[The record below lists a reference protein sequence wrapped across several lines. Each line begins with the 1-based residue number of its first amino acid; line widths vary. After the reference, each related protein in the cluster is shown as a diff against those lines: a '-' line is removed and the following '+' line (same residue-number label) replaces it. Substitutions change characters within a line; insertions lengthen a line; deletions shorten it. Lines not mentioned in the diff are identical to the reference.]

1 MALVRAA
8 DPLPGVVTR
17 SALRRFLLWT
27 LAALALV
34 GLGTVLLARP
44 LASQIALRDATVRG
58 SGLARYVVAPLV
70 DRRVRAGDPGP
81 TSTLAYLLQNRMRD
95 GAIVH
100 MKIWTED
107 GRVLWSDETQLIG
120 HTFALD
126 DDVADL
132 FGSENV
138 TSGVS
143 DLSKAE
149 NADERASGELLEVY
163 AGLHDADGVPLVFE
177 SYWTAEPLHED
188 ESALL
193 GRLAVLGLGSLL
205 LFAVMVLPLAVS
217 LARRVERGEADRSR
231 MLRHAVSASD
241 LERRRI
247 ADDLHDGVLQNL
259 AGFGYLMGALVDDLP
274 PEATRARGIVGEL
287 SAGLKRDAEGL
298 RSLMT
303 DIYPADLAEGGLVS
317 AVDWLADQARSH
329 GLAVEVDLDPA
340 VAHSGLPMAQVV
352 YRSIREG
359 LRNVV
364 KHAGATS
371 VLLQARVDGQQVV
384 VSVRDDGV
392 GPRHPEGL
400 PPREAPAGSGQ
411 AHVGLHLLRDTV
423 RDLGGDLVLS
433 APADGGALL
442 TVTVPRAFADAT
454 VVRGGFSGRSDRPGR
469 SGRPSRGRPRRA
481 ARARIR
487 PRG

>member
-8 DPLPGVVTR
+8 DPLPGGVTR

-95 GAIVH
+95 GTVVH
-100 MKIWTED
+100 VKIWTED
-107 GRVLWSDETQLIG
+107 GRVLWADEQQLIG
-120 HTFALD
+120 KTFPLD
-126 DDVADL
+126 DDVSEL
-132 FGSENV
+132 FGTENV
-138 TSGVS
+138 TSAVS

-163 AGLHDADGVPLVFE
+163 AGLHDAEGVPLVFE
-177 SYWTAEPLHED
+177 SYWTADPVHED
-188 ESALL
+188 ETALL
-193 GRLAVLGLGSLL
+193 GRLALLGLGSLL

-231 MLRHAVSASD
+231 MLRHALSASD

-259 AGFGYLMGALVDDLP
+259 AGFGYLMGSLVDDLP
-274 PEATRARGIVGEL
+274 PEATRARTIVGEL
-287 SAGLKRDAEGL
+287 STGLKRDAEGL

-303 DIYPADLAEGGLVS
+303 DIYPADLAEGGLVP
-317 AVDWLADQARSH
+317 AVEWLADQARSV

-340 VAHSGLPMAQVV
+340 LAASGLPMAQVV

-364 KHAGATS
+364 KHAVASS
-371 VLLQARVDGQQVV
+371 VLLQARVVGHDVV
-384 VSVRDDGV
+384 VRVRDDGV
-392 GPRHPEGL
+392 GPRDPRGL
-400 PPREAPAGSGQ
+400 APREGPAGSGQ
-411 AHVGLHLLRDTV
+411 GHVGLHLLRDTV

-433 APADGGALL
+433 APGDGGALL
-442 TVTVPRAFADAT
+442 TVTVPRTFADSWVGSAA
-454 VVRGGFSGRSDRPGR
+454 VSGR

-481 ARARIR
+481 ARSRIR

>member
-1 MALVRAA
+1 MALVRSA
-8 DPLPGVVTR
+8 DPLPGGVTR

-95 GAIVH
+95 GSIVH
-100 MKIWTED
+100 AKIWTAE
-107 GRVLWSDETQLIG
+107 GRVLWADELQLIG
-120 HTFALD
+120 KTFPLD
-126 DDVADL
+126 EDVAEL
-132 FGSENV
+132 FGTENV
-138 TSGVS
+138 TSAVS

-163 AGLHDADGVPLVFE
+163 AGLHDAEGVPLVFE
-177 SYWTAEPLHED
+177 SYWTADPVHED

-193 GRLAVLGLGSLL
+193 GRLALLGLGSLL

-231 MLRHAVSASD
+231 MLRHALSASD

-259 AGFGYLMGALVDDLP
+259 AGFGYLMGSLVDDLP
-274 PEATRARGIVGEL
+274 PEATRARTIVGDL
-287 SAGLKRDAEGL
+287 SSGLKRDAEGL

-303 DIYPADLAEGGLVS
+303 DIYPADLAEGGLVP
-317 AVDWLADQARSH
+317 AVDRLADQARAA
-329 GLAVEVDLDPA
+329 GLAVEIDLDPA
-340 VAHSGLPMAQVV
+340 VAASGLPMAQVV

-359 LRNVV
+359 LRNVL
-364 KHAGATS
+364 KHADAST
-371 VLLQARVDGQQVV
+371 VLLRARVVADQVV
-384 VSVRDDGV
+384 VSVRDPGV
-392 GPRHPEGL
+392 GPRDARGL
-400 PPREAPAGSGQ
+400 APRGGDRGSGQ
-411 AHVGLHLLRDTV
+411 GHVGLHLLRDTV

-433 APADGGALL
+433 APDGGGALL
-442 TVTVPRAFADAT
+442 TVTVPRAFADSWVGTAA
-454 VVRGGFSGRSDRPGR
+454 VSGR